1 MGDRDDDSEFM
12 SNDGDRVLEMR
23 QSTEGGLDKIEN
35 KAATEGTVGSA
46 HKDRAEG
53 DEEEDLEAIA
63 RKHVERCRLI
73 SGTCLTSFR
82 AQS

>member
-23 QSTEGGLDKIEN
+23 QNTEGGLDKIEN
-35 KAATEGTVGSA
+35 KTATEGTVGSD

-53 DEEEDLEAIA
+53 DEEEDLSLGSRRRGAA
-63 RKHVERCRLI
+63 
-73 SGTCLTSFR
+73 
-82 AQS
+82 